1 MGSNETGSGGIDS
14 VASPPRPPAPTAPT
28 GPTGPASPAD
38 KTAPPLADK
47 KRRTASGPKP
57 RRSPVRRAAELA
69 VTLAGD
75 ADTCRAVADLLGCDR
90 DAASAAVA
98 LVEDTH
104 DGRARAVELV
114 AAAAAET
121 SPMRRA
127 VVLSNGMP
135 THPQALL
142 ALLKFLGG
150 NDKALPSDPMDRVEE
165 LDSRLAAL
173 PHRGRLELLA

>member
-14 VASPPRPPAPTAPT
+14 VVSPPRLPAPPAPT
-28 GPTGPASPAD
+28 GPAAPAD

-47 KRRTASGPKP
+47 KRRPASGPKP